1 MSLVFCTG
9 KRMASRSRVECRR
22 DATACEFQG
31 NDDLSLIGDSQDV
44 TMKGNRPDPATLPS
58 LMGRDCSLRFVFDD
72 PQRCRCHARAQ
83 GRSEQRPGS
92 PAGFEGERS
101 PVRGGA
107 LPTGLGIQYSV
118 PTHRAF
124 PADFEFEL
132 PGGAL
137 QEGSIGLEAHPEAT
151 TGLPGTCK
159 RRNCCCGRQPIA
171 FLTTG
176 VGRDR

>member
-9 KRMASRSRVECRR
+9 ERMASRSRVECRR
-22 DATACEFQG
+22 DATAREFQG

-58 LMGRDCSLRFVFDD
+58 LMGRDCSLPFVFDY

-83 GRSEQRPGS
+83 GRSVQRPGS

-107 LPTGLGIQYSV
+107 LPTGLRIRNSD
-118 PTHRAF
+118 PAHLAF
-124 PADFEFEL
+124 PAAVEVDL

-137 QEGSIGLEAHPEAT
+137 QEGSIGLEAHPETT
-151 TGLPGTCK
+151 TGLPGTRK

-176 VGRDR
+176 MWRER